1 MFDVAHLRSLFPGLA
16 RTDRTGR
23 PYLYADGPAG
33 TQVPRSVIDAVAAG
47 MAEAASNVGGMFEAS
62 RSSEAVVA
70 AAREAAADMVGG
82 SPEEIVF
89 GANMTTVT
97 FAFSRA
103 LAQTWNP
110 GERIVLSGL
119 DHDANVSPWL
129 RAAADRRVEVVFAD
143 VTTDATLDLDHLES
157 LIDDRTR
164 LVAVT
169 GCSNAFGSRVDVAR
183 VAAAAHKVGALC
195 YVDAVHLAPHV
206 RIDVAALG
214 IDFLVCSAYKFYGP
228 HVGILWGRGELLAGI
243 EAYKVRPA
251 PVDPPGR
258 FETGTPSFAL
268 LAGVTAAVDHI
279 ASLGEGPDRSAR
291 LDDAYLVV
299 GGHERA
305 MGERFLAGLPA
316 GVRLWGPPTM
326 DGRVSTFAVSVEG
339 MTADQASGKLGE
351 RGIFTWSGHY
361 YAVEPMRRLGLLESG
376 GLVRI
381 GLVATTNDEE
391 VDRLHTELVDL
402 LVLA

>member
-1 MFDVAHLRSLFPGLA
+1 MFDVDHLRALFPALA
-16 RTDRTGR
+16 STDASGR
-23 PYLYADGPAG
+23 AYLYADGPAG
-33 TQVPRSVIDAVAAG
+33 TQVPRSVVDAVSSG
-47 MAEAASNVGGMFEAS
+47 MTHAASNVGGSFQAS
-62 RSSEAVVA
+62 RSSGAVVA
-70 AAREAAADMVGG
+70 AARQAAADLLGG
-82 SPEEIVF
+82 SPDEIVF

-110 GERIVLSGL
+110 GDRIVLSGL

-129 RAAADRRVEVVFAD
+129 RAAADRGVEVVFAD
-143 VTTDATLDLDHLES
+143 VTADATLDLDHLES
-157 LIDDRTR
+157 LVDHRTR

-183 VAAAAHKVGALC
+183 VASVAHAVGALC

-214 IDFLVCSAYKFYGP
+214 VDFLVCSAYKFYGP
-228 HVGILWGRGELLAGI
+228 HVGVLWGRAELLAATD
-243 EAYKVRPA
+243 AYKVRPA
-251 PVDPPGR
+251 PQDPPGR

-268 LAGVTAAVDHI
+268 FAGVTAAIDHI
-279 ASLGEGPDRSAR
+279 ASLGEGPDRRSR
-291 LDDAYLVV
+291 LDDAYRVV
-299 GGHERA
+299 GAHERA
-305 MGERFLAGLPA
+305 LGERFLAGLPA

-326 DGRVSTFAVSVEG
+326 DGRVSTFAIGVDG
-339 MTADQASGKLGE
+339 MSADEASERLGE

-361 YAVEPMRRLGLLESG
+361 YAVEPMRRLGLLDQG

-381 GLVATTNDEE
+381 GLVATTTNEE
-391 VDRLHTELVDL
+391 VDRLLSELADL
-402 LVLA
+402 LS

>member
-1 MFDVAHLRSLFPGLA
+1 MFDVARLRSRFPALA
-16 RTDRTGR
+16 RTDGTGR

-33 TQVPRSVIDAVAAG
+33 TQVPRSVIDAVASG
-47 MAEAASNVGGMFEAS
+47 MADAASNVGGHFEAS
-62 RSSEAVVA
+62 RRSDAVVA
-70 AAREAAADMVGG
+70 GARQAAADLVGG
-82 SPEEIVF
+82 TPEEIVF

-119 DHDANVSPWL
+119 DHDANVSPWM
-129 RAAADRRVEVVFAD
+129 RAAADRGVEVVFAE
-143 VTTDATLDLDHLES
+143 VTADATLDLEQLES

-183 VAAAAHKVGALC
+183 VASAAHARGALC

-214 IDFLVCSAYKFYGP
+214 VDFVVCSAYKFYGP
-228 HVGILWGRGELLAGI
+228 HVGVLWGRAELLASI

-251 PVDPPGR
+251 PQDPPGR

-268 LAGVTAAVDHI
+268 FAGVTAAVDHI
-279 ASLGEGPDRSAR
+279 ASLGEGTDRKER
-291 LDDAYLVV
+291 LDDAYRAV
-299 GGHERA
+299 GGHEREL
-305 MGERFLAGLPA
+305 GERFLAGLPA
-316 GVRLWGPPTM
+316 GVRLWGLPTM

-339 MTADQASGKLGE
+339 MTADQASEKLGE

-381 GLVATTNDEE
+381 GLVATTTEEE
-391 VDRLHTELVDL
+391 VDRLLAELADL
-402 LVLA
+402 LD